1 MSISTT
7 EIVEILD
14 QRGVFKNQEPQL
26 PGIGEV
32 TEEEIIYETPLDDI
46 FGDGE
51 LYDIFGDGELSTY
64 AGTQLEGLLGDIEN
78 CTEETW
84 KNRKSIIK
92 QPAENE
98 ETLRL
103 ACAWYCPIHYYG
115 HGWGIYIRQNCIV
128 SQMQS
133 ISPHI
138 PWHKVSLNKWEK
150 LKQLYL
156 SSFYVFFLHEQFHHK
171 VESFGLRLLISKNSK
186 VYQGYKKNVYR
197 KTYLSDDCL
206 EEALANAD
214 SYKRLSEGRYMRKI
228 DPEIRSGLREFLRLD
243 IPLQSAGYRKGVE
256 YIDKNAFADGLKKL
270 QSQIL
275 EKSLKFKMN
284 PNDWSVAP
292 KMTTALKSID
302 TRIYTILPKGHSP
315 ILPSKHFDPRAT
327 ASSNNLRDALIKHYG
342 YSLIAGGKGSHVKLK
357 RENFPTII
365 LPGNQQTVSP
375 GIIKQ
380 VLNIFGEHPI
390 SKLPELLKG
399 NLK

>member
-7 EIVEILD
+7 DIVEILD
-14 QRGVFKNQEPQL
+14 KRGVFKNQEPQL

-51 LYDIFGDGELSTY
+51 LSINDNP
-64 AGTQLEGLLGDIEN
+64 QLEGLLGDIEN

-84 KNRKSIIK
+84 ENRKSIIK
-92 QPAENE
+92 QPSDDKEGE

-128 SQMQS
+128 SQMYS

-197 KTYLSDDCL
+197 KTYLSDNCL

-228 DPEIRSGLREFLRLD
+228 DPEIRLGLREFLRFD
-243 IPLQSAGYRKGVE
+243 IPLQSPGYRKGVE
-256 YIDKNAFADGLKKL
+256 YINKNAFADGLKKL

-275 EKSLKFKMN
+275 ETSLKPKMD

-302 TRIYTILPKGHSP
+302 TRIYTILPKGSTP
-315 ILPSKHFDPRAT
+315 ILPSRHFDPRST
-327 ASSNNLRDALIKHYG
+327 ASSKNLKDALINHYD
-342 YSLIAGGKGSHVKLK
+342 YSLFSGGKGSHIKLK
-357 RENFPTII
+357 RKNFPTII
-365 LPGNQQTVSP
+365 LPGNRQTVSP

-380 VLNIFGEHPI
+380 VLNIFGGHPI
-390 SKLPELLKG
+390 SKLPELLEG